1 MSALLSTPR
10 SHVSHHRTDTNVQK
24 TVQTE
29 SKLIRFSTPRQLR
42 ALLSPD
48 STLPP
53 SHYCFTTVPTHR
65 RVSHTLCAPTQLLR
79 VDAQCGCAQRPLAA
93 FVEQKKESRAGRGAA
108 AGTPGLGKQTL
119 SGLRQKKEK
128 LGERKKKNDCDA
140 FGRLSGGIRLAG
152 CYRTT
157 AFPCAEDQQ
166 DFQEG
171 RLGCSS
177 SSSSW
182 LRTLWRR

>member
-10 SHVSHHRTDTNVQK
+10 SHVSHHHTDTNVQK
-24 TVQTE
+24 KLQTE

-42 ALLSPD
+42 ALLSPE

-93 FVEQKKESRAGRGAA
+93 FLGAEKGEQCWERSCSRNARAE
-108 AGTPGLGKQTL
+108 KQKL

-128 LGERKKKNDCDA
+128 LGERKKNDCDA

-157 AFPCAEDQQ
+157 AFPCAEP
-166 DFQEG
+166 
-171 RLGCSS
+171 S
-177 SSSSW
+177 
-182 LRTLWRR
+182 RTFRTGGSAALPRHRAG

>member
-1 MSALLSTPR
+1 MRVCGEGRGEEGVVSALLSTPR
-10 SHVSHHRTDTNVQK
+10 LMSVIITLTQMSKK
-24 TVQTE
+24 TLQTE
-29 SKLIRFSTPRQLR
+29 SKPIRFSTPRQLC

-93 FVEQKKESRAGRGAA
+93 FRGAEKGEQSWERSCSRNA
-108 AGTPGLGKQTL
+108 RAEKQKL

-128 LGERKKKNDCDA
+128 LGERKKKMTVT
-140 FGRLSGGIRLAG
+140 RL
-152 CYRTT
+152 
-157 AFPCAEDQQ
+157 DV
-166 DFQEG
+166 
-171 RLGCSS
+171 
-177 SSSSW
+177 
-182 LRTLWRR
+182 

>member
-10 SHVSHHRTDTNVQK
+10 SHVSHHHTDTNVQK
-24 TVQTE
+24 TLQTE

-108 AGTPGLGKQTL
+108 AGTQGLKNRSCRGYD
-119 SGLRQKKEK
+119 
-128 LGERKKKNDCDA
+128 RKRRSWANEKKNDCGA

-157 AFPCAEDQQ
+157 AFPCAET
-166 DFQEG
+166 
-171 RLGCSS
+171 S
-177 SSSSW
+177 
-182 LRTLWRR
+182 RTFRTGGSAALPRHRAG